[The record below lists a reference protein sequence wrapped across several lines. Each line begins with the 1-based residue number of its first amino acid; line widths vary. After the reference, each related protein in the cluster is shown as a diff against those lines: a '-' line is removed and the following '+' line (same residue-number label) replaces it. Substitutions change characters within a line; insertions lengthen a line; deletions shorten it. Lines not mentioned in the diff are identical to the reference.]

1 LGPGRGVALWDL
13 QGWLG
18 ICRGV
23 GLGVD
28 VAVAASGLRLRARR
42 GISGLLEEFGGHGEG
57 WVGAGFEQAAVR
69 QDLVDDDR
77 ILEEGDDPAPTKAV
91 RAKQDVDVEAAL
103 HQGGPVDVGIG
114 ARAGLLAFAGCR
126 DGFRDLRA
134 SLACSAARRQITFAR
149 ARRRLW
155 DNLRAALR
163 A

>member
-1 LGPGRGVALWDL
+1 VTLRGL

-18 ICRGV
+18 ACRGV

-42 GISGLLEEFGGHGEG
+42 GIWGLSEEFCGHGEG
-57 WVGAGFEQAAVR
+57 WVGAGFEQVAVR

-77 ILEEGDDPAPTKAV
+77 IFEEGDDPAPTKAV

-114 ARAGLLAFAGCR
+114 ACAGLLGFAGCR
-126 DGFRDLRA
+126 DGLGDLRA
-134 SLACSAARRQITFAR
+134 SLACPAARRQITFAR
-149 ARRRLW
+149 ASS
-155 DNLRAALR
+155 
-163 A
+163 